1 VISLGMVL
9 SSCQEIDGPAQSFDG
24 QRAYQDVAA
33 QLDFGSRAPGT
44 PGHAEIRQWLTHELS
59 DAGWDVEVQQADYND
74 TQIYNLIAERSV
86 PTRTEQ
92 NYWVILGAHYD
103 TRFVSDRDPDPDK
116 RTTPMVGAN
125 DGASGTAVLTELAR
139 ILPDLEN
146 VKISLVFFDAEDN
159 GNLPGWEWII
169 GSTLFVDQLS
179 EYPDAVVIV
188 DMVGD
193 ADQQIYRETTS
204 DPDLMDDIWG
214 VAEDL
219 GKTSFINE
227 EKYAIIDD
235 HTPFLNAGIQAVDII
250 DFDYPYWHTTED
262 TLDKVSPESLSNVG
276 DVLLEWLIRIDA
288 GYSEAP

>member
-1 VISLGMVL
+1 
-9 SSCQEIDGPAQSFDG
+9 
-24 QRAYQDVAA
+24 
-33 QLDFGSRAPGT
+33 
-44 PGHAEIRQWLTHELS
+44 
-59 DAGWDVEVQQADYND
+59 
-74 TQIYNLIAERSV
+74 
-86 PTRTEQ
+86 
-92 NYWVILGAHYD
+92 
-103 TRFVSDRDPDPDK
+103 
-116 RTTPMVGAN
+116 
-125 DGASGTAVLTELAR
+125 
-139 ILPDLEN
+139 
-146 VKISLVFFDAEDN
+146 
-159 GNLPGWEWII
+159 
-169 GSTLFVDQLS
+169 
-179 EYPDAVVIV
+179 
-188 DMVGD
+188 MVGD